1 MFETGTE
8 FALIVT
14 DILHVIVV
22 LAAYKN
28 LIFINMAIKKASQR
42 KKVSTK
48 FVMVLVKYQNN
59 RSNCMV
65 TDSN

>member
-1 MFETGTE
+1 MFETGTQ

-28 LIFINMAIKKASQR
+28 LIFINMAIKNASQR
-42 KKVSTK
+42 KKVSAK
-48 FVMVLVKYQNN
+48 L
-59 RSNCMV
+59 
-65 TDSN
+65 

>member
-1 MFETGTE
+1 MFETGTQ

-28 LIFINMAIKKASQR
+28 LILIDMAIKKASQQ
-42 KKVSTK
+42 KKVSAK
-48 FVMVLVKYQNN
+48 FVMVPVKYQNN
-59 RSNCMV
+59 GSNCMV

>member
-28 LIFINMAIKKASQR
+28 LIFINMAIKKTSQR